1 MKTKKQILKGLKIVS
16 LGVGSLCLLIA
27 SFLFFQS
34 SFFNINQVVCFESER
49 PCDTEVWLKI
59 NSFFLGKN
67 ILFLSPAE
75 AQEKI
80 KKELTTI
87 ESVRLEKKWPGRLVI
102 SLSKKN
108 PLAVVEVKDGYLQV
122 DHQGTILAILTQP
135 TDLPLVVAPGLSLTA
150 NQAKIESA
158 PLLTCLEALYQLL
171 FKNIAVR
178 RAEMTANQTL
188 ILDLQTGPQ
197 VFFSLDREMKEQ
209 VDSLHLILERA
220 KIEGKEMKTIDLRF
234 VKPVVVYL

>member
-16 LGVGSLCLLIA
+16 LGVGSLCLLVA
-27 SFLFFQS
+27 FFLFFQG
-34 SFFNINQVVCFESER
+34 SFFNINQVVCLESER

-67 ILFLSPAE
+67 LLFLSPTG

-87 ESVRLEKKWPGRLVI
+87 ESVRLEKKWPGRLVV

-135 TDLPLVVAPGLSLTA
+135 TDLPLVVAPGLALTP
-150 NQAKIESA
+150 NQEKIDAA
-158 PLLTCLEALYQLL
+158 PLLACLDGLYQLL
-171 FKNIAVR
+171 FKNISVR
-178 RAEMTANQTL
+178 RAEMTDNQTL
-188 ILDLQTGPQ
+188 VFDLRSGPQ